1 MGDVEHGAAN
11 PLRPYE
17 EAAKAG
23 LIPET
28 LLEVSGMQ
36 YAVGEKVLLEE
47 VSVVFQP
54 RHLTALMG
62 PSGAGKTTLMNV
74 ISGRAG
80 GKILKGGV
88 LVNGAPTTPK
98 KLRLL
103 MSYMPQE
110 DVLYPSLT
118 VKQTLYYSSFLRCPE
133 KWSREAKTER
143 VDVILSKL
151 NLKHVENGIVG
162 DHTTKGS
169 ISGGQKRRLSAA
181 IEFLSFRPVM
191 LMDEPTSGL
200 DSPSAMTLVKL
211 LHDAATDQGRT
222 VICTIHQPSWSI
234 VCLFDPLV
242 LLGAGGKQIYDG
254 PVPGLPAFFAD
265 GGAPCPESEN
275 PADHALYVL
284 ARGDTDGW
292 HAKWK
297 AASKPA
303 PAETVPFEDDE
314 REDSEQDYPI
324 SFMTQYRL
332 LLLRSVHIWVCDPSQ
347 GPLVWGMTVF
357 STIMYASAYFSLHDS
372 VSRELAIIT
381 FVMFIYQ
388 AASTPLCVVMP
399 LERAVVLRD
408 YRNGVFS
415 TAPYWLA
422 RATLACINGAII
434 SFLACAIVY
443 PCLSFT
449 FKNAMIPFKFFVM
462 TTLLMSCCMLLG
474 LIIGISSPSA
484 LAAIKIVPP
493 SLVFQ
498 LLTCQ
503 VLVPQNQFP
512 AYLLPAKYINLLT
525 WSVKYLMVEVFA
537 HTSDKADTY
546 LTSNDFF
553 DISKGNADSCIPMM
567 ILLFALLFCAGF
579 VVTTARLNKAD
590 DGGGGAAAAP
600 KPATATATPVPEEK
614 QVEKAAAASPLTEA
628 LLEEPG
634 GGDYGSTEEPK
645 LCASRLDA
653 KPVSLRAH
661 AITLWRD
668 VHSADKKATLH
679 DVSVSFEAKTT
690 TALMGPSGAG
700 KTTLIDVLT
709 GRTLEND
716 LVEGVVTVNGRELPK
731 ADFKYFTTVTPQ
743 EDILLADLTVRD
755 ILYFTAELR
764 CAGDMTQGEKRAR
777 ADEVIAQLGLQA
789 KADVVVGSTEK
800 PGISGGQKKR
810 VSIGMDLLANCS
822 VMCLDEPTTGLDAA
836 AALSIADVVM
846 SLAKVTGRTMVC
858 TIHQPTWELISR
870 FDQLTIL
877 VQGRLAFCEQPA
889 QLAPFFA
896 GGGHPCPDNENP
908 IDFAMYRLQDG
919 SATVWTDL
927 WRRSA
932 AAKARAT
939 ETLPAD
945 AFAEPASRAGDY
957 DAVFGR
963 YPTSAA
969 TQYWILLKRC
979 TLSYLKDEDQSVEHV
994 MPSLMQALVTGL
1006 VYLNFSTNLYLAT
1019 GMCFG
1024 VMGACMIA
1032 FNAFL
1037 LNIPFEKALIVREY
1051 KNGSYGAAAYWA
1063 SRMTLASV
1071 SAACVAFVTP
1081 FIWWPLMGL
1090 PLNEPSRVV
1099 YAALAIAITAASY
1112 ASLAS
1117 LAGVVMPDAVA
1128 AAQTSEPI
1136 ISLLT
1141 LTGGTML
1148 TRPQIKVYWMWLY
1161 YLNPLHYCYEI
1172 VVTQGFQGRHG
1183 SHKPEDTLD
1192 YFHYG
1197 NGHMGANFTWLITIY
1212 VVIAA
1217 AGFIVVPRFM
1227 GH

>member
-1 MGDVEHGAAN
+1 MDDPLGSIMDDDDDDVELEYTLSEEDFDLPSGEEDFGAEPESNAVLYPQASVASAAASEASQATVVPAYAPPRPCLDVDARVGAAKRAFCGAFARRAVAAAAQAAAAAAAAQRRAAAVGAG
-11 PLRPYE
+11 PAAVGGPPPGTGEAFACARRAAPEVRVRRAVPERPEPVDTPWLVDALRRATAAAVDALERAAGARPGLDLVFKLGASNELHLLVIGSGARDRPSTMGKYALVDE
-17 EAAKAG
+17 ESPEEEG

-28 LLEVSGMQ
+28 RLEVSGMQ

-62 PSGAGKTTLMNV
+62 PSGAGKTTLMN
-74 ISGRAG
+74 
-80 GKILKGGV
+80 
-88 LVNGAPTTPK
+88 
-98 KLRLL
+98 
-103 MSYMPQE
+103 E

-191 LMDEPTSGL
+191 LMDEPTSTTA
-200 DSPSAMTLVKL
+200 P
-211 LHDAATDQGRT
+211 
-222 VICTIHQPSWSI
+222 C
-234 VCLFDPLV
+234 
-242 LLGAGGKQIYDG
+242 
-254 PVPGLPAFFAD
+254 PACPPR

-422 RATLACINGAII
+422 RATPRINGAII

-537 HTSDKADTY
+537 HTSDKADT
-546 LTSNDFF
+546 
-553 DISKGNADSCIPMM
+553 P
-567 ILLFALLFCAGF
+567 
-579 VVTTARLNKAD
+579 TTAA
-590 DGGGGAAAAP
+590 AAPAAAP

-716 LVEGVVTVNGRELPK
+716 LVEGV
-731 ADFKYFTTVTPQ
+731 

-889 QLAPFFA
+889 QLA
-896 GGGHPCPDNENP
+896 E
-908 IDFAMYRLQDG
+908 DG
-919 SATVWTDL
+919 DTMWTDL
-927 WRRSA
+927 WKSCAMGKA
-932 AAKARAT
+932 AQTR
-939 ETLPAD
+939 TLAGLAD
-945 AFAEPASRAGDY
+945 ASAPSPVEALAPGDELLAKY
-957 DAVFGR
+957 LGR
-963 YPTSAA
+963 YPTPFL

-994 MPSLMQALVTGL
+994 MPSLMQSVVTGL
-1006 VYLNFSTNLYLAT
+1006 IYLNFSPANPTWPRAS
-1019 GMCFG
+1019 
-1024 VMGACMIA
+1024 ASA
-1032 FNAFL
+1032 
-1037 LNIPFEKALIVREY
+1037 
-1051 KNGSYGAAAYWA
+1051 SWA
-1063 SRMTLASV
+1063 PA
-1071 SAACVAFVTP
+1071 
-1081 FIWWPLMGL
+1081 
-1090 PLNEPSRVV
+1090 
-1099 YAALAIAITAASY
+1099 
-1112 ASLAS
+1112 
-1117 LAGVVMPDAVA
+1117 
-1128 AAQTSEPI
+1128 
-1136 ISLLT
+1136 
-1141 LTGGTML
+1141 
-1148 TRPQIKVYWMWLY
+1148 
-1161 YLNPLHYCYEI
+1161 
-1172 VVTQGFQGRHG
+1172 
-1183 SHKPEDTLD
+1183 
-1192 YFHYG
+1192 
-1197 NGHMGANFTWLITIY
+1197 
-1212 VVIAA
+1212 
-1217 AGFIVVPRFM
+1217 
-1227 GH
+1227 

>member
-1 MGDVEHGAAN
+1 MGKYALVD
-11 PLRPYE
+11 E
-17 EAAKAG
+17 ESPEEEG

-28 LLEVSGMQ
+28 RLEVSGMQ

-88 LVNGAPTTPK
+88 VNGATTPK

-484 LAAIKIVPP
+484 RGDQDRAP

-590 DGGGGAAAAP
+590 DGGGGAGGAQAR
-600 KPATATATPVPEEK
+600 
-614 QVEKAAAASPLTEA
+614 
-628 LLEEPG
+628 G
-634 GGDYGSTEEPK
+634 GGD
-645 LCASRLDA
+645 A
-653 KPVSLRAH
+653 
-661 AITLWRD
+661 
-668 VHSADKKATLH
+668 KATLH

-743 EDILLADLTVRD
+743 EDILLADLT
-755 ILYFTAELR
+755 
-764 CAGDMTQGEKRAR
+764 
-777 ADEVIAQLGLQA
+777 A

-896 GGGHPCPDNENP
+896 GGGHPCPGNENP
-908 IDFAMYRLQDG
+908 IDFAMYRLQEDG
-919 SATVWTDL
+919 DTMWTDL
-927 WRRSA
+927 
-932 AAKARAT
+932 
-939 ETLPAD
+939 
-945 AFAEPASRAGDY
+945 
-957 DAVFGR
+957 
-963 YPTSAA
+963 
-969 TQYWILLKRC
+969 
-979 TLSYLKDEDQSVEHV
+979 
-994 MPSLMQALVTGL
+994 
-1006 VYLNFSTNLYLAT
+1006 
-1019 GMCFG
+1019 
-1024 VMGACMIA
+1024 
-1032 FNAFL
+1032 
-1037 LNIPFEKALIVREY
+1037 
-1051 KNGSYGAAAYWA
+1051 
-1063 SRMTLASV
+1063 
-1071 SAACVAFVTP
+1071 
-1081 FIWWPLMGL
+1081 
-1090 PLNEPSRVV
+1090 
-1099 YAALAIAITAASY
+1099 
-1112 ASLAS
+1112 
-1117 LAGVVMPDAVA
+1117 
-1128 AAQTSEPI
+1128 
-1136 ISLLT
+1136 
-1141 LTGGTML
+1141 
-1148 TRPQIKVYWMWLY
+1148 
-1161 YLNPLHYCYEI
+1161 
-1172 VVTQGFQGRHG
+1172 
-1183 SHKPEDTLD
+1183 
-1192 YFHYG
+1192 
-1197 NGHMGANFTWLITIY
+1197 
-1212 VVIAA
+1212 
-1217 AGFIVVPRFM
+1217 
-1227 GH
+1227 

>member
-297 AASKPA
+297 AGRLGQKRPPS
-303 PAETVPFEDDE
+303 EVTGFLTSDDP
-314 REDSEQDYPI
+314 DGPHDYPI
-324 SFMTQYRL
+324 SFLTQYRL

-347 GPLVWGMTVF
+347 GPLIWAFTVF
-357 STIMYASAYFSLHDS
+357 SAIMYASAYFSLHDS
-372 VSRELAIIT
+372 VSRELAVIT

-422 RATLACINGAII
+422 RATLACINGVII

-449 FKNAMIPFKFFVM
+449 FKNAMIPFKFYFM

-493 SLVFQ
+493 SLVIQ
-498 LLTCQ
+498 MLTCQ
-503 VLVPQNQFP
+503 VLIPQNQFP
-512 AYLLPAKYINLLT
+512 DYFLPLKYVNLLT

-537 HTSDKADTY
+537 HTTDKAGDILESPVY
-546 LTSNDFF
+546 F
-553 DISKGNADSCIPMM
+553 DISEGNVDSCVPMM
-567 ILLFALLFCAGF
+567 FLLFGVLFAAGF
-579 VVTTARLNKAD
+579 VVTTARLNRP
-590 DGGGGAAAAP
+590 DGGGGAAARPAP
-600 KPATATATPVPEEK
+600 APRKVLDGAKVADLAAEASEPLLGGGRGDAYGAASL
-614 QVEKAAAASPLTEA
+614 AAAPAS
-628 LLEEPG
+628 
-634 GGDYGSTEEPK
+634 
-645 LCASRLDA
+645 
-653 KPVSLRAH
+653 VRAH

-668 VHSADKKATLH
+668 VRSPSKKATLH

-764 CAGDMTQGEKRAR
+764 CPRDLSLKAKRAR

-877 VQGRLAFCEQPA
+877 VQGRLAFCEAPA
-889 QLAPFFA
+889 RLAPFFA

-994 MPSLMQALVTGL
+994 MPSVMQALVTGL

-1136 ISLLT
+1136 ISILT

-1148 TRPQIKVYWMWLY
+1148 TRPQIKVYWLWLY
-1161 YLNPLHYCYEI
+1161 YINPLHYCYEI

-1212 VVIAA
+1212 VAIAA

>member
-1 MGDVEHGAAN
+1 MGKYALVD
-11 PLRPYE
+11 E
-17 EAAKAG
+17 ESPEEEG

-28 LLEVSGMQ
+28 RLEVSGMQ

-74 ISGRAG
+74 ISGARG

-88 LVNGAPTTPK
+88 LRNAARPATPK

-143 VDVILSKL
+143 GVILSKL

-191 LMDEPTSGL
+191 LMGEPAPGL
-200 DSPSAMTLVKL
+200 DFAGAMTLVKL

-222 VICTIHQPSWSI
+222 
-234 VCLFDPLV
+234 
-242 LLGAGGKQIYDG
+242 
-254 PVPGLPAFFAD
+254 
-265 GGAPCPESEN
+265 SEN

-422 RATLACINGAII
+422 RADAR
-434 SFLACAIVY
+434 
-443 PCLSFT
+443 
-449 FKNAMIPFKFFVM
+449 NAMIPFKFFVM

-484 LAAIKIVPP
+484 LAAIKIDAAV
-493 SLVFQ
+493 
-498 LLTCQ
+498 
-503 VLVPQNQFP
+503 
-512 AYLLPAKYINLLT
+512 ARLPAP
-525 WSVKYLMVEVFA
+525 
-537 HTSDKADTY
+537 D
-546 LTSNDFF
+546 
-553 DISKGNADSCIPMM
+553 
-567 ILLFALLFCAGF
+567 
-579 VVTTARLNKAD
+579 
-590 DGGGGAAAAP
+590 
-600 KPATATATPVPEEK
+600 VPGREGR
-614 QVEKAAAASPLTEA
+614 AAASPLTEA

-661 AITLWRD
+661 AITLWRG

-716 LVEGVVTVNGRELPK
+716 LVEGVVHVNGRASCPRPTSRRE
-731 ADFKYFTTVTPQ
+731 
-743 EDILLADLTVRD
+743 
-755 ILYFTAELR
+755 
-764 CAGDMTQGEKRAR
+764 RAR
-777 ADEVIAQLGLQA
+777 AGEVIAQLGLQA

-822 VMCLDEPTTGLDAA
+822 VMCLDEPTTGLGAVGG
-836 AALSIADVVM
+836 ALSIADVVM

-877 VQGRLAFCEQPA
+877 E
-889 QLAPFFA
+889 
-896 GGGHPCPDNENP
+896 
-908 IDFAMYRLQDG
+908 DG
-919 SATVWTDL
+919 DTMWTDL
-927 WRRSA
+927 WKSCAMGKA
-932 AAKARAT
+932 AQTR
-939 ETLPAD
+939 TLAGLAD
-945 AFAEPASRAGDY
+945 ASAPSPVEALAPGDELLAKY
-957 DAVFGR
+957 LGR
-963 YPTSAA
+963 YPTPFL

-994 MPSLMQALVTGL
+994 MPSLMQSVVTGL
-1006 VYLNFSTNLYLAT
+1006 IYLNFSPANLYLAT
-1019 GMCFG
+1019 GVCFG

-1051 KNGSYGAAAYWA
+1051 KNGSYGAFAYWA
-1063 SRMTLASV
+1063 SRLTLASV
-1071 SAACVAFVTP
+1071 SSACVAFVTP

-1090 PLNEPSRVV
+1090 PLNEPSRLF
-1099 YAALAIAITAASY
+1099 YTALATSITAASY

-1117 LAGVVMPDAVA
+1117 LAGLVMPDAVA
-1128 AAQTSEPI
+1128 AAQTAEPI
-1136 ISLLT
+1136 ITLLT

-1148 TRPQIKVYWMWLY
+1148 IRPQIKVYWMWLY

-1172 VVTQGFQGRHG
+1172 VVTQSFQGRHG
-1183 SHKPEDTLD
+1183 SHKPQETLD
-1192 YFHYG
+1192 YFHYS

-1212 VVIAA
+1212 IVIAA
-1217 AGFIVVPRFM
+1217 VGFIVVPRTFR
-1227 GH
+1227 H

>member
-1 MGDVEHGAAN
+1 
-11 PLRPYE
+11 
-17 EAAKAG
+17 
-23 LIPET
+23 
-28 LLEVSGMQ
+28 
-36 YAVGEKVLLEE
+36 
-47 VSVVFQP
+47 
-54 RHLTALMG
+54 
-62 PSGAGKTTLMNV
+62 
-74 ISGRAG
+74 
-80 GKILKGGV
+80 
-88 LVNGAPTTPK
+88 
-98 KLRLL
+98 

-133 KWSREAKTER
+133 KWSREAKR
-143 VDVILSKL
+143 SVGVILKL

-191 LMDEPTSGL
+191 LMGEPASGL
-200 DSPSAMTLVKL
+200 DSPARWRRQ
-211 LHDAATDQGRT
+211 APPRRG
-222 VICTIHQPSWSI
+222 
-234 VCLFDPLV
+234 
-242 LLGAGGKQIYDG
+242 DG
-254 PVPGLPAFFAD
+254 PGPHEAAAEVTGFLTSDDPD
-265 GGAPCPESEN
+265 GP
-275 PADHALYVL
+275 
-284 ARGDTDGW
+284 R
-292 HAKWK
+292 
-297 AASKPA
+297 
-303 PAETVPFEDDE
+303 
-314 REDSEQDYPI
+314 DYPI

-422 RATLACINGAII
+422 RATLACINGVII

-449 FKNAMIPFKFFVM
+449 FKNAMIPFKFYFM

-474 LIIGISSPSA
+474 LIIGISSPA
-484 LAAIKIVPP
+484 LRGDQDRAAVARHPDAHVPGRDILESP
-493 SLVFQ
+493 V
-498 LLTCQ
+498 
-503 VLVPQNQFP
+503 
-512 AYLLPAKYINLLT
+512 Y
-525 WSVKYLMVEVFA
+525 
-537 HTSDKADTY
+537 
-546 LTSNDFF
+546 F
-553 DISKGNADSCIPMM
+553 DISEGNVDSCVPMM
-567 ILLFALLFCAGF
+567 FLLFGALFAAGF
-579 VVTTARLNKAD
+579 VVAD
-590 DGGGGAAAAP
+590 LAAEASEPLLGGGRGDAYGAASLAAAP
-600 KPATATATPVPEEK
+600 
-614 QVEKAAAASPLTEA
+614 AS
-628 LLEEPG
+628 
-634 GGDYGSTEEPK
+634 
-645 LCASRLDA
+645 
-653 KPVSLRAH
+653 VRAH

-668 VHSADKKATLH
+668 VRSPGKKATLH

-709 GRTLEND
+709 GRRARTTSS
-716 LVEGVVTVNGRELPK
+716 EGVVT
-731 ADFKYFTTVTPQ
+731 
-743 EDILLADLTVRD
+743 
-755 ILYFTAELR
+755 
-764 CAGDMTQGEKRAR
+764 
-777 ADEVIAQLGLQA
+777 A

-822 VMCLDEPTTGLDAA
+822 VMCLGEPTTGLGAA

-908 IDFAMYRLQDG
+908 IDFAMP
-919 SATVWTDL
+919 ATG
-927 WRRSA
+927 A
-932 AAKARAT
+932 
-939 ETLPAD
+939 PGD

-1090 PLNEPSRVV
+1090 PLNEPSRV
-1099 YAALAIAITAASY
+1099 
-1112 ASLAS
+1112 
-1117 LAGVVMPDAVA
+1117 
-1128 AAQTSEPI
+1128 TSEPI

>member
-143 VDVILSKL
+143 
-151 NLKHVENGIVG
+151 G
-162 DHTTKGS
+162 GS

-222 VICTIHQPSWSI
+222 
-234 VCLFDPLV
+234 
-242 LLGAGGKQIYDG
+242 IYDG
-254 PVPGLPAFFAD
+254 PCPPARFAD
-265 GGAPCPESEN
+265 GAPCPESEN

-297 AASKPA
+297 AGRLGQKRPPS
-303 PAETVPFEDDE
+303 EVTGFLTSDDPDGP
-314 REDSEQDYPI
+314 RDYPI

-408 YRNGVFS
+408 YRNG
-415 TAPYWLA
+415 
-422 RATLACINGAII
+422 
-434 SFLACAIVY
+434 
-443 PCLSFT
+443 
-449 FKNAMIPFKFFVM
+449 NAMIPFKFYFM

-493 SLVFQ
+493 SLVIQ
-498 LLTCQ
+498 MLTCQ
-503 VLVPQNQFP
+503 VLIPQNQFP
-512 AYLLPAKYINLLT
+512 DYFLPLKYVNLLT
-525 WSVKYLMVEVFA
+525 WSVKYLMVQVFA
-537 HTSDKADTY
+537 HTTDKAGDILESPVY
-546 LTSNDFF
+546 F
-553 DISKGNADSCIPMM
+553 DISEGNVDSCVPMM
-567 ILLFALLFCAGF
+567 FLLFGALFAAGF
-579 VVTTARLNKAD
+579 VVAD
-590 DGGGGAAAAP
+590 LAAEASEPLLGGGRGDAYGAASLAAAP
-600 KPATATATPVPEEK
+600 
-614 QVEKAAAASPLTEA
+614 AS
-628 LLEEPG
+628 
-634 GGDYGSTEEPK
+634 
-645 LCASRLDA
+645 
-653 KPVSLRAH
+653 VRAH

-668 VHSADKKATLH
+668 VRSPGKKATLH

-764 CAGDMTQGEKRAR
+764 CQRDLSLKAKRAR

-979 TLSYLKDEDQSVEHV
+979 TLS
-994 MPSLMQALVTGL
+994 
-1006 VYLNFSTNLYLAT
+1006 TNLYLAT

-1148 TRPQIKVYWMWLY
+1148 TRPQIKVYWMAA
-1161 YLNPLHYCYEI
+1161 
-1172 VVTQGFQGRHG
+1172 TA
-1183 SHKPEDTLD
+1183 HKPEDTLD